1 MPSQTDVDD
10 ELPAAGAPTL
20 SAVQA
25 DFLAL
30 AEADETEL
38 ARLAERVEAMSPED
52 LVQCAYAMS
61 EVLTIANLTDAHAK
75 LRTWKACQRAD
86 FGSHEGSALPTFQAA
101 FDKLIA
107 SGVAPEAV
115 RGALAAQK
123 VDFVLTAHPTEAQR
137 QTILRKQKRVVE
149 LLEEYDRLSSAG
161 TPGELQHCVGLI
173 RRELTS
179 AWRTSSVRRTKPTAE
194 GEARNGMAVVE
205 ETLWSAVPEHYRRI
219 DRLLQRNGMEALPAD
234 AAPVS
239 ISSWMGG
246 DRDGNPNVTA
256 HTTRRVVALLRS
268 RAAEFYYREVDA
280 LLYELSHTG
289 PVTDEMAAL
298 VAQSIAF
305 SHDPAVKPAA
315 SSNKVFSAH
324 PAYGVAKHFHT
335 GVPEDEPYRIV
346 LMAVRRRLYKTRAW
360 AERLYMAGCGG
371 THDEKKTAAVAD
383 DDDVYGSTAELL
395 APLEVMHRSLVAV
408 GDRILADGA
417 LLDLIRR
424 VRTFGLALTRLDLRQ
439 ESERHA
445 EALDAITA
453 HLGLGSYLE
462 WDEAKKI
469 EWLEGELA
477 SKRPL
482 LPAALPCSERVQE
495 VLDTFHVVAEIP
507 PECLGA
513 YVISMAHCASD
524 VFAVKLL
531 QKACGVKAPMRVA
544 PLFET
549 RDDLKAAP
557 AVMATVLASKAYLG
571 GAASHEVML
580 GYSDSSKDAGKL
592 ASLWELH
599 CAQEAVLAAGAAADV
614 RIDFFHG
621 RGGSIGRGGGPQHL
635 ALLSQ
640 PAGSVGTGEAGR
652 YRATV
657 QGEQI
662 TSFFGA
668 HGVAVHTLQSYAVAI
683 LEHTVAPP
691 PLPTAEQRALIQGL
705 ADESATAFQN
715 TIYHSAESCLP
726 KYYWQARAITAQF
739 SAQFCAIL

>member
-1 MPSQTDVDD
+1 MQQAYPISEMQRMSSVAERDLSLLRSIFTG
-10 ELPAAGAPTL
+10 GARAVPTKTTKPMMSCRRRARRAL
-20 SAVQA
+20 SAVRRTSSRSPRRTRPSSPA
-25 DFLAL
+25 SPSASS
-30 AEADETEL
+30 
-38 ARLAERVEAMSPED
+38 AMSPED
-52 LVQCAYAMS
+52 LVQCGVRDVRGAP
-61 EVLTIANLTDAHAK
+61 IANLTDAHAK

-161 TPGELQHCVGLI
+161 TPGELQHCGLI

-234 AAPVS
+234 AAPVA

-246 DRDGNPNVTA
+246 DRDSNPNVTA

-268 RAAEFYYREVDA
+268 RAAEFDYRDVDA
-280 LLYELSHTG
+280 LLYELSHPG

-324 PAYGVAKHFHT
+324 PSYGVAKHFHT

-417 LLDLIRR
+417 LLDLIR

-439 ESERHA
+439 VGAPRRGPRRDHRPPRPR
-445 EALDAITA
+445 LVPRV
-453 HLGLGSYLE
+453 GRG
-462 WDEAKKI
+462 KKL
-469 EWLEGELA
+469 EWLEGGSPRSTA
-477 SKRPL
+477 APRRP
-482 LPAALPCSERVQE
+482 PCSGASRRCSTPSTSWPRSRPVSGG
-495 VLDTFHVVAEIP
+495 VRHLDGPRLRRLRRQTAAEGVRRQ
-507 PECLGA
+507 GA
-513 YVISMAHCASD
+513 DAR
-524 VFAVKLL
+524 
-531 QKACGVKAPMRVA
+531 GA
-544 PLFET
+544 PL
-549 RDDLKAAP
+549 RDARRP
-557 AVMATVLASKAYLG
+557 QG
-571 GAASHEVML
+571 GARRDGDRPRVEGVPR
-580 GYSDSSKDAGKL
+580 
-592 ASLWELH
+592 W
-599 CAQEAVLAAGAAADV
+599 
-614 RIDFFHG
+614 R
-621 RGGSIGRGGGPQHL
+621 
-635 ALLSQ
+635 
-640 PAGSVGTGEAGR
+640 
-652 YRATV
+652 
-657 QGEQI
+657 
-662 TSFFGA
+662 
-668 HGVAVHTLQSYAVAI
+668 GVA
-683 LEHTVAPP
+683 
-691 PLPTAEQRALIQGL
+691 
-705 ADESATAFQN
+705 
-715 TIYHSAESCLP
+715 
-726 KYYWQARAITAQF
+726 
-739 SAQFCAIL
+739 